1 MHSPNVS
8 QGDAVLCD
16 GPPKHQISGLQEAV
30 GTTDQSDGLQTLGD
44 VIRFHATSQPNQSA
58 IICSAFAPLS
68 YRQLQ
73 QEIEGIGSQLRQ
85 ASFRREARIGI
96 ALPDGP
102 EAVLAIVAVS
112 CCAVAVPFDP
122 KLTPAEVDQRLRIL
136 RLD

>member
-1 MHSPNVS
+1 MHSPDVS

-58 IICSAFAPLS
+58 IICSVFAPLS

-102 EAVLAIVAVS
+102 KAVLAIVAVS